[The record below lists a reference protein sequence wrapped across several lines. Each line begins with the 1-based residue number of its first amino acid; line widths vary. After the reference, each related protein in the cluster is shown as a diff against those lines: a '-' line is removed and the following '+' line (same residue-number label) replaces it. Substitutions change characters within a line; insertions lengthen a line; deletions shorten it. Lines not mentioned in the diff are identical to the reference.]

1 MKKGKFMSRF
11 WDALGIVSTDIDSIE
26 TQDDYLDDTD
36 EYQQDTYEDAYQ
48 QEAYEAEQTYQPRQ
62 EEPVNTYNRARQAR
76 TQKGSNVINMQQ
88 SQSAAQPQNIRNMS
102 AVSVLVYRISK
113 FDDSREVI
121 ENVKNQRP
129 VIVNMNGLDDDEA
142 QRSLDFI
149 GGAMYALG
157 GKAVKVDSN
166 IFVLAPYNIDISANM
181 AAGTPSS
188 YQAEEDEYFSG
199 I

>member
-1 MKKGKFMSRF
+1 M
-11 WDALGIVSTDIDSIE
+11 
-26 TQDDYLDDTD
+26 
-36 EYQQDTYEDAYQ
+36 
-48 QEAYEAEQTYQPRQ
+48 
-62 EEPVNTYNRARQAR
+62 
-76 TQKGSNVINMQQ
+76 
-88 SQSAAQPQNIRNMS
+88 
-102 AVSVLVYRISK
+102 SVLVYRISK

-157 GKAVKVDSN
+157 GKAVKVDAN

-188 YQAEEDEYFSG
+188 YQAEDDEYFSG
-199 I
+199 V

>member
-1 MKKGKFMSRF
+1 MKKGGFMSRF
-11 WDALGIVSTDIDSIE
+11 WEALGIITNDTDAIE
-26 TQDDYLDDTD
+26 QTDYLDDTD
-36 EYQQDTYEDAYQ
+36 DYEQEPFEDSYQ
-48 QEAYEAEQTYQPRQ
+48 QESYQVADTFVQPKAEPQ
-62 EEPVNTYNRARQAR
+62 VNTYNRAQTR

-88 SQSAAQPQNIRNMS
+88 GQSAAQPQNIRNMS

-157 GKAVKVDSN
+157 GKAVKVDAN

-188 YQAEEDEYFSG
+188 YQTEDDEYLG
-199 I
+199 L

>member
-1 MKKGKFMSRF
+1 MKKGSFMSRF
-11 WDALGIVSTDIDSIE
+11 WETLGIISNDVDSIE
-26 TQDDYLDDTD
+26 ENDDFLDDGD
-36 EYQQDTYEDAYQ
+36 MYEEEEIEETYQ
-48 QEAYEAEQTYQPRQ
+48 QESYQSEPAYQEQ
-62 EEPVNTYNRARQAR
+62 VNAYNRARQSR

-88 SQSAAQPQNIRNMS
+88 TQSAAQPQNIRNMS
-102 AVSVLVYRISK
+102 SVSVLVYRISK

-157 GKAVKVDSN
+157 GKAVKVDAN

-188 YQAEEDEYFSG
+188 YQAEDEEYFSG
-199 I
+199 V

>member
-1 MKKGKFMSRF
+1 MSRF
-11 WDALGIVSTDIDSIE
+11 WEALGIVSNDIDSIDSS
-26 TQDDYLDDTD
+26 DDYLDDTD
-36 EYQQDTYEDAYQ
+36 DIEQESFEDSYQ
-48 QEAYEAEQTYQPRQ
+48 QEDFRAAESFVQPQ
-62 EEPVNTYNRARQAR
+62 EEPQVNTYNRARQAR

-88 SQSAAQPQNIRNMS
+88 GQSAAQPQNIRNMS

-157 GKAVKVDSN
+157 GKAVKVDAN

-188 YQAEEDEYFSG
+188 YQTEEDEYFSG
-199 I
+199 V

>member
-1 MKKGKFMSRF
+1 MSRF
-11 WDALGIVSTDIDSIE
+11 WEALGIVSNDIDSIE
-26 TQDDYLDDTD
+26 SSDDYLGDTD
-36 EYQQDTYEDAYQ
+36 DYEQETFVDSYQ
-48 QEAYEAEQTYQPRQ
+48 QEDFRAAESYVQTQ
-62 EEPVNTYNRARQAR
+62 EEPQANTYNRARQVR

-157 GKAVKVDSN
+157 GKAVKVDDN

-188 YQAEEDEYFSG
+188 YQTEEDEYFSG
-199 I
+199 V